1 MQSSLKFKAS
11 IAGAPLFGVLALT
24 LAASVAFAQPP
35 AGGGPGGGPG
45 GGGGGGRGQA
55 MRAACGAD
63 VQKFCPNVQ
72 PGPDMRECVRK
83 NFASLS
89 DGCKSF
95 IEQMRA
101 RHQQQQQQGGGAAPQ

>member
-1 MQSSLKFKAS
+1 MHSTLKLKAS

-35 AGGGPGGGPG
+35 AGGG
-45 GGGGGGRGQA
+45 GRGQA
-55 MRAACGAD
+55 MKAACGAD
-63 VQKFCPNVQ
+63 VQKFCPNLQ
-72 PGPDMRECVRK
+72 PGPDMRQCVRK

-95 IEQMRA
+95 IEQRRA
-101 RHQQQQQQGGGAAPQ
+101 RRQEQGGGGAAPQ

>member
-1 MQSSLKFKAS
+1 MQSLKLKAS
-11 IAGAPLFGVLALT
+11 IAGALALT
-24 LAASVAFAQPP
+24 LAGSVAFAQPP
-35 AGGGPGGGPG
+35 AGGGG
-45 GGGGGGRGQA
+45 GGGHGQA
-55 MRAACGAD
+55 MKAACGAD
-63 VQKFCPNVQ
+63 VQKFCPNLQ

-101 RHQQQQQQGGGAAPQ
+101 RHQQQQGGGGAAPQ

>member
-11 IAGAPLFGVLALT
+11 IAGALALA
-24 LAASVAFAQPP
+24 LAASAAFAQPP
-35 AGGGPGGGPG
+35 AGGGG
-45 GGGGGGRGQA
+45 GGGGGGGHGQA
-55 MRAACGAD
+55 MKAACGAD
-63 VQKFCPNVQ
+63 VQKFCPNLQ
-72 PGPDMRECVRK
+72 PGPDMRQCVRK

-101 RHQQQQQQGGGAAPQ
+101 RHQQQGGGAAPQ

>member
-1 MQSSLKFKAS
+1 MQSSLKLKAS
-11 IAGAPLFGVLALT
+11 IAGALALS
-24 LAASVAFAQPP
+24 LAASATFAQPP
-35 AGGGPGGGPG
+35 ADGGGH
-45 GGGGGGRGQA
+45 RGEA
-55 MRAACGAD
+55 MKAACGAD
-63 VQKFCPNVQ
+63 VQKFCPNLQ

-101 RHQQQQQQGGGAAPQ
+101 RRQQQQGGGAAPQ

>member
-11 IAGAPLFGVLALT
+11 IAGALALT
-24 LAASVAFAQPP
+24 LAASAAFAQPP
-35 AGGGPGGGPG
+35 AGGG
-45 GGGGGGRGQA
+45 GGRGQA
-55 MRAACGAD
+55 MKAACGAD
-63 VQKFCPNVQ
+63 VQKFCPNLQ
-72 PGPDMRECVRK
+72 PGPDLKQCVRK

-101 RHQQQQQQGGGAAPQ
+101 RRQQQGGAAPQ